1 MLNKKDIKEILS
13 KRFENDLHTK
23 LSLIPKPD
31 IFKDMQKAALR
42 IKEAMEKKQK
52 VAIVGDYDVDG
63 IISSVILSEFF
74 DDIGLEHQ
82 VRIPNRFRDGYGL
95 NESIVKELI
104 GVDLIVTVDNGISA
118 YDAADACKKEGI
130 DLIITDHHCP
140 SQTLP
145 DAYAI
150 VNPKQSDC
158 AFPAD
163 ICGAQVAWYLCGA
176 IKGVCG
182 YNDYSLMKF
191 MDILCIAIM
200 SDMMELVDL
209 NRLLVKEGLKHLN
222 LSKRPCFIAIKD
234 FFNKEVFDASS
245 ISFLLSPLL
254 NSSGRMDDASVSFDF
269 IKSKTIDEAKI
280 YLDTIAELNNA
291 RKDEEKR
298 VFEEA
303 LKQVDSEDKAVVVAD
318 SGWHKGVLGIVASR
332 LSRHFDKPSFVFCI
346 EDELLQGS
354 ARSVG
359 GIDLLNL
366 LGGIDICDI
375 GGHSAAAGISLQ
387 HKHIQELKNILNDRL
402 DCITYQEFCDNDKVL
417 GEIDVSEIDFEL
429 GKILDYFEP
438 YGQKNPRPYF
448 LIKNAKIVNITVI
461 KDKNLRIGFLKDD
474 LFFNAMYFNY
484 SVLPEE
490 NTYVNLCVNIA
501 LNTYRGVARTQ
512 IYIDDIY

>member
-1 MLNKKDIKEILS
+1 MLNKDKIKEILS

-42 IKEAMEKKQK
+42 IKDAILQNQK

-74 DDIGLEHQ
+74 DDIGLNHQ

-95 NESIVKELI
+95 NEEIVKELD
-104 GVDLIVTVDNGISA
+104 VDLIITVDNGISA
-118 YDAADACKKEGI
+118 HSAALVCEQKGI

-140 SQTLP
+140 PPILP
-145 DAYAI
+145 KAYAI
-150 VNPKQSDC
+150 VNPKQADC
-158 AFPAD
+158 PFPVD

-182 YNDYSLMKF
+182 LSDYSLTKF

-209 NRLLVKEGLKHLN
+209 NRVLVKEGLKYLN
-222 LSKRPCFIAIKD
+222 TSKRPCFVAIKE
-234 FFNKEVFDASS
+234 FFNKEFFDASS

-269 IKSKTIDEAKI
+269 IKSKTKDEAKS
-280 YLDTIAELNNA
+280 YLNTITDLNNA

-303 LKQVDSEDKAVVVAD
+303 LKQVDIDDRAVVVAD

-332 LSRHFDKPSFVFCI
+332 LCRHFDKPSFVFCI
-346 EDELLQGS
+346 EDGMLQGS

-359 GIDLLNL
+359 GIDLLEL
-366 LGGIDICDI
+366 LGEIDICDI
-375 GGHSAAAGISLQ
+375 GGHSAAAGISLE
-387 HKHIQELKNILNDRL
+387 HKNISMLKNILNDRL
-402 DCITYQEFCDNDKVL
+402 KDFNIKDFCDNDKVL
-417 GEIDVSEIDFEL
+417 GEIQASEIDLEL
-429 GKILDYFEP
+429 GKILDFFEP

-448 LIKNAKIVNITVI
+448 LIKNAKITNITII
-461 KDKNLRIGFLKDD
+461 KEKNLKICFEKDGIN
-474 LFFNAMYFNY
+474 LSAMYFNY
-484 SVLPEE
+484 NVLPKE
-490 NTYVNLCVNIA
+490 NTYVNFCVNIA
-501 LNTYRGVARTQ
+501 LNVYRGIARTQ